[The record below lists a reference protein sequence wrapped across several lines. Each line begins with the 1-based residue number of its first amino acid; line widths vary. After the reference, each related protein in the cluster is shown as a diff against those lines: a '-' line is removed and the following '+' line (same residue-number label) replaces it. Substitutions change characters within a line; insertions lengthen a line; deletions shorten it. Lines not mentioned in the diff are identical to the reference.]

1 MLCTKQPSI
10 MTSCFRGLV
19 GTAVFAFSIARAG
32 DAVACDRPGPNEHQ
46 IDPAEVDVDV
56 TAPEPPKVTAS
67 VSRSY
72 GPKSAGCGTAVSSC
86 DGSGTIHFMIEPGV
100 DDRTSSEELGYSIR
114 LVGGKPPAGLELP
127 DMPLIAIGGTDLWVT
142 FPDPGPEDQEAFDG
156 VFQLIAVDAAGN
168 ESELSAPVHV
178 QHGGDTGCAVVGPAR
193 PDRAW
198 PALFFAL
205 ALGALA
211 RRRLRSR

>member
-1 MLCTKQPSI
+1 MASR
-10 MTSCFRGLV
+10 FRVLV
-19 GTAVFAFSIARAG
+19 GGVLVALSLSSAG
-32 DAVACDRPGPNEHQ
+32 DARACSMPAPQEHV

-56 TAPEPPKVTAS
+56 TAPEPPSATAD

-72 GPKSAGCGTAVSSC
+72 GPRSAGCGTAGSSC
-86 DGSGTIHFMIEPGV
+86 DGSGTIHFMIKPGV
-100 DDRTSSEELGYSIR
+100 DDRTSSEKLGYSIR
-114 LVGGKPPAGLELP
+114 LVGGDPPAGLELP
-127 DMPLIAIGGTDLWVT
+127 DMPQIATGGTDIWVH
-142 FPDPGPEDQEAFDG
+142 FPDPGPDDQEGFDG

-178 QHGGDTGCAVVGPAR
+178 QHGGDTGCAIVGSVR
-193 PDRAW
+193 RHRAG

-211 RRRLRSR
+211 RRRLRNR